1 MVRFIYLF
9 ITLSLVGPAATT
21 WVANDIS
28 GKWLNKD
35 KDAHIKIYASSGK
48 YYGQIVW
55 LKVPNDP
62 ETGKPKLDKHNPDKS
77 LRNKPVMNLLILK
90 GLEFDADDQ
99 EWTDGEVY
107 DPKSGNDYSLTCTLK
122 DKNTMELRGYM
133 GISLLGR
140 TDIWTRVIE

>member
-1 MVRFIYLF
+1 MIRFIF
-9 ITLSLVGPAATT
+9 IFLTVTCLGSST
-21 WVANDIS
+21 WVANDIT
-28 GKWLNKD
+28 GTWLNKD
-35 KDAHIKIYASSGK
+35 KDAHIKIYGSYGK

-62 ETGKPKLDKHNPDKS
+62 ETGKPKLDKHNPDNALKT
-77 LRNKPVMNLLILK
+77 KPVMNLIILK
-90 GLEFDADDQ
+90 NLEFDADDQ
-99 EWTDGEVY
+99 EWDDGEIY

-140 TDIWTRVIE
+140 TDIWTRVTE